1 MFPGRTSRMISK
13 FKVLVFLMCF
23 TCICVYFKT
32 GYHLTHYAV
41 DQKLCACIKCLSED
55 KQLLLD
61 RSNRSVQ
68 PFLTANLNLSQDEFN
83 WWKDLQAESRSFR
96 VYETTVANLFQIFP
110 KNPDVIQPKYDH
122 CRTCAVVGN
131 SGNLRRSHYGP
142 LIDLHEVVI
151 RMNTGITRGFEKDVG
166 NKTTHRVMYPESAV
180 DLDDNTNFVLFPF
193 KIQDFE
199 WLINASTTG
208 FTGRSYMPVKSK
220 IKTNKDLVSNVNGKA
235 SWWQW

>member
-1 MFPGRTSRMISK
+1 MFPSQTSRMISK
-13 FKVLVFLMCF
+13 SKVLVFLLFF
-23 TCICVYFKT
+23 TGIGVYVKT
-32 GYHLTHYAV
+32 GYQLTHYAV

-68 PFLTANLNLSQDEFN
+68 PFLTANLNLSQNEFN
-83 WWKDLQAESRSFR
+83 WWKVSSHQERMTFLHIPLSSFGLTTKFIWNVWQDLQAESRSFR

-151 RMNTGITRGFEKDVG
+151 RYFL
-166 NKTTHRVMYPESAV
+166 S
-180 DLDDNTNFVLFPF
+180 
-193 KIQDFE
+193 
-199 WLINASTTG
+199 
-208 FTGRSYMPVKSK
+208 
-220 IKTNKDLVSNVNGKA
+220 
-235 SWWQW
+235 